1 MDCSTCT
8 NRCESMLSRQDLE
21 RSGVD
26 QANIRKMRLAKHMT
40 RPAMPFDAE
49 VLLDCED
56 KRLRPGE
63 AFIIDIGG
71 ALRFAFAALLPSGGM
86 NLQAAYDLTHS
97 EMVDACAAGKAL
109 VIGRAFRVDWLTG

>member
-56 KRLRPGE
+56 QDLRPGH

-71 ALRFAFAALLPSGGM
+71 ALRFAFAALLPGGGM
-86 NLQAAYDLTHS
+86 NLHAAYDPAHS
-97 EMVDACAAGKAL
+97 EAVEASAAGKAQ
-109 VIGRAFRVDWLTG
+109 VIGRVFRVDWLTG

>member
-1 MDCSTCT
+1 
-8 NRCESMLSRQDLE
+8 
-21 RSGVD
+21 
-26 QANIRKMRLAKHMT
+26 
-40 RPAMPFDAE
+40 MPFDAE

-71 ALRFAFAALLPSGGM
+71 ALRFAFAALLPDGGM
-86 NLQAAYDLTHS
+86 SLQPAYDLNHS
-97 EMVDACAAGKAL
+97 EAIDACDAGKAR

>member
-26 QANIRKMRLAKHMT
+26 RANIRKMRLAKHMT

-71 ALRFAFAALLPSGGM
+71 ALRFAFAAQLPSGGM